1 MQRQELLPLVVQLGR
16 AFRERGMNAHLAK
29 LRVYYF
35 AVQKGLTSG
44 AHELD
49 VRWSERFVLDWLK
62 TLRVPPYEDAI
73 PLRPRSSGCETCRAR
88 GDQPW
93 IYTDG
98 LFPGGVRMRC
108 QTCGETWLEE
118 DPEPTPP

>member
-1 MQRQELLPLVVQLGR
+1 MHREELLPLVVELGR
-16 AFRERGMNAHLAK
+16 ALRERGMQAHLAK

-35 AVQKGLTSG
+35 AVQRGLTSG

-62 TLRVPPYEDAI
+62 TLRVPPFEDAI
-73 PLRPRSSGCETCRAR
+73 PVRPRASGCETFFNDAATTE
-88 GDQPW
+88 

-98 LFPGGVRMRC
+98 VFPGGVR
-108 QTCGETWLEE
+108 
-118 DPEPTPP
+118 